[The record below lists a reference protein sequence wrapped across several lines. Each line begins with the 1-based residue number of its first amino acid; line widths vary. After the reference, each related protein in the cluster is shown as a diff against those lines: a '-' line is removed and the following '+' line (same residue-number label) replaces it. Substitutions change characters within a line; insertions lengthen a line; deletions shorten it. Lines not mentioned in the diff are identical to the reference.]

1 VSETSKGVPY
11 SQKGQKSKRQVM
23 PYRSHLKIYQK
34 KVQTKIKKRDHC
46 LESLKGF
53 HIVKESKKAA
63 KNLKGLNQTSL
74 HHAQGIIETN
84 FAYFA

>member
-1 VSETSKGVPY
+1 
-11 SQKGQKSKRQVM
+11 M

-34 KVQTKIKKRDHC
+34 KVQTKIKKRDYC
-46 LESLKGF
+46 LEALKGF

-74 HHAQGIIETN
+74 YHAQGFIETN